1 MVLVDV
7 VFIIEFFMKFYQPN
21 FRTNEDPILRK
32 SFLHDDV
39 KLEILLLENQLPL
52 FILNDLFNLAKTI
65 SRQPN
70 IDLHQ
75 ETTFCIKKLSLG
87 FGLNQYWT
95 KTALIRQVI
104 GKWSCKVKCNWK
116 WSKYEVYMMSLLWSS
131 GVLRNREEIG
141 VDEGDGHFLTAG
153 FGFEFGG
160 KSWPQP
166 LILKEK
172 KCCFLTT
179 NLWKNMIFHL
189 VQQWV

>member
-1 MVLVDV
+1 CFLQRTKVRIASFLGFIKAREAELRNCYAETIHLETDEFIKMVLVNV

-21 FRTNEDPILRK
+21 FRTNEDPILGK

-104 GKWSCKVKCNWK
+104 GK
-116 WSKYEVYMMSLLWSS
+116 
-131 GVLRNREEIG
+131 
-141 VDEGDGHFLTAG
+141 
-153 FGFEFGG
+153 
-160 KSWPQP
+160 
-166 LILKEK
+166 
-172 KCCFLTT
+172 
-179 NLWKNMIFHL
+179 
-189 VQQWV
+189 

>member
-1 MVLVDV
+1 MDARKRERERYDV
-7 VFIIEFFMKFYQPN
+7 SIDME
-21 FRTNEDPILRK
+21 RTNEDPILGK

-65 SRQPN
+65 SRKPN

-95 KTALIRQVI
+95 KTALI
-104 GKWSCKVKCNWK
+104 
-116 WSKYEVYMMSLLWSS
+116 S
-131 GVLRNREEIG
+131 GVLRNREETG

-160 KSWPQP
+160 KS
-166 LILKEK
+166 
-172 KCCFLTT
+172 
-179 NLWKNMIFHL
+179 
-189 VQQWV
+189 